1 MEVFT
6 YVDEKRRTRKD
17 MNLGGLIIRI
27 LVSMVVLAIAAFFTP
42 NFSIT
47 GLVPLFLAAVAI
59 GVIDWGIERFTGFD
73 ATPFGRGIV
82 GFIVSAIIIYVAG
95 ALIRGVTVSF
105 FGAILAAA
113 AIGLVNMIIPG
124 EKKVF

>member
-1 MEVFT
+1 VE
-6 YVDEKRRTRKD
+6 EKRRTQND
-17 MNLGGLIIRI
+17 MNIGGMVIRI

-47 GLVPLFLAAVAI
+47 GLMPLFLAAVAI
-59 GVIDWGIERFTGFD
+59 GVIDWLIERFTGFD

-82 GFIVSAIIIYVAG
+82 GFIVSAIIIYVTG
-95 ALIRGVTVSF
+95 ALIGGVTVSF
-105 FGAILAAA
+105 FGAVLAAA

>member
-6 YVDEKRRTRKD
+6 YVDEKRRTRND

-59 GVIDWGIERFTGFD
+59 GVIDWVIERFTGFD